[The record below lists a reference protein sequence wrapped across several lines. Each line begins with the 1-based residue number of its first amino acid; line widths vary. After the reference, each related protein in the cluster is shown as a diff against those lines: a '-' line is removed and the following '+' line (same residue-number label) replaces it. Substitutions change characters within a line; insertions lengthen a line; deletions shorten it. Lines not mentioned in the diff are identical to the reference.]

1 MSDKG
6 DWESSFIICFDFLSM
21 GLSQSQDQSRRFDK
35 LTRVKLGHFFI
46 FSIKLSRFDD
56 PDHEFGGLTL
66 VFFYVFFNWFL
77 F

>member
-1 MSDKG
+1 
-6 DWESSFIICFDFLSM
+6 M

-66 VFFYVFFNWFL
+66 VVFYVFFN
-77 F
+77 